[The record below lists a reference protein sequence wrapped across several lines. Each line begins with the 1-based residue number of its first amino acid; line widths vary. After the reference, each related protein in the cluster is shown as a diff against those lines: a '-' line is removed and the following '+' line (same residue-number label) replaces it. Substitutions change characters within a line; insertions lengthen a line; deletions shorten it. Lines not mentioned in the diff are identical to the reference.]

1 MKLFKDIFKG
11 NNDIPKS
18 DWQNLAK
25 RLKIKEVPKKTVLL
39 EQGKVENHI
48 YYIKKGLAR
57 YYVPLEETDVTIAF
71 SLANDYVSAYDSFIT
86 RKPSFYQVEILIDT
100 KLWYLTY
107 QDVME
112 MRTQTVSGQEIGRL
126 IAETLFLKK
135 FEREQELLTMTA
147 EERYLNLLNKSP
159 KVIQQIPLKYIVSYI
174 GITPQALSR
183 IRKRIS

>member
-1 MKLFKDIFKG
+1 M
-11 NNDIPKS
+11 
-18 DWQNLAK
+18 
-25 RLKIKEVPKKTVLL
+25 
-39 EQGKVENHI
+39 
-48 YYIKKGLAR
+48 
-57 YYVPLEETDVTIAF
+57 
-71 SLANDYVSAYDSFIT
+71 SAYDSFIT
-86 RKPSFYQVEILIDT
+86 RRPSFYQIETLTDT
-100 KLWYLTY
+100 KLWYLTH

-112 MRTQTVSGQEIGRL
+112 MRVETVSGQEIGRL